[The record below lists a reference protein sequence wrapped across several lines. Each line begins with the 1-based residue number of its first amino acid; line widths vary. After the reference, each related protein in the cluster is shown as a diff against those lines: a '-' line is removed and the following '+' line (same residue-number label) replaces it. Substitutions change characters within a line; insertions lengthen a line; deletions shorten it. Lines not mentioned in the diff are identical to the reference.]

1 MKLNSI
7 IQIWKHKGQ
16 IMEGIKNNIF
26 KREDVERVADAR
38 MEICTGCPIYDPSGE
53 GCMVAGTAPCCNQ
66 DKGGCGCS
74 LTFKTRSLSS
84 SCPMGRWEAEM
95 TQEEED
101 KLNEKLGI

>member
-1 MKLNSI
+1 MILNSI

-38 MEICTGCPIYDPSGE
+38 MEICTGCPVFDLTGK
-53 GCMVAGTAPCCNQ
+53 GCMVPGTEPCCNQ

-74 LTFKTRSLSS
+74 LAFKTRSLSS

-95 TQEEED
+95 SQEEED
-101 KLNEKLGI
+101 ALKQKLGL